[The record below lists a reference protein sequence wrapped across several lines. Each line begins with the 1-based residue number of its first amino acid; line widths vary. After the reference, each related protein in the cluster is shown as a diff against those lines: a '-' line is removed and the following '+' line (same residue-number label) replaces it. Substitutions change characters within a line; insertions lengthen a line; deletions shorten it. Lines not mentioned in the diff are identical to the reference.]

1 MRGFCII
8 LLLTIATRLLSQDFE
23 VASKGDTL
31 TIREINITSNPFQ
44 FGDNPLSYLQK
55 FNPTKTF
62 RTYKNIH
69 GENRIDTTFTLI
81 IGKDTFEISKWN
93 KDKNW
98 LFGANVT
105 TNKFRTKHGLQ
116 IGMKKNEVIHQLTKY
131 KLKSIPRHLILEE
144 IEIYQLI
151 VFEFAGDRLTNI
163 TFLGYSD

>member
-8 LLLTIATRLLSQDFE
+8 LFLTITTRLLSQDFE
-23 VASKGDTL
+23 VATKGDTL
-31 TIREINITSNPFQ
+31 TIRAINITSDPFQ

-55 FNPTKTF
+55 FNPTKTI
-62 RTYKNIH
+62 RTYENIH
-69 GENRIDTTFTLI
+69 AENRIDTTFTLI
-81 IGKDTFEISKWN
+81 IDKDTFEITKWN

-98 LFGANVT
+98 LFGARVT

-116 IGMKKNEVIHQLTKY
+116 IGMKKNEVIQQLTNY
-131 KLKSIPRHLILEE
+131 KLKSIPRHLVLEE

-151 VFEFAGDRLTNI
+151 VFDFTADRLTNI